1 MLIPAASG
9 GYLIEGVSQET
20 ATGKGILKNGGVFL
34 LAISLK
40 VVFSYLNPERFI
52 KLHTPRQHGKRDILQ
67 R

>member
-9 GYLIEGVSQET
+9 GYLIEGVTQEA

-52 KLHTPRQHGKRDILQ
+52 KLPTPRQHGERDVLG

>member
-1 MLIPAASG
+1 MIPAASG
-9 GYLIEGVSQET
+9 GYLIEGVRQET

-40 VVFSYLNPERFI
+40 VDFSYLNPERFI
-52 KLHTPRQHGKRDILQ
+52 KLPALWQHGERDILG